1 MDDGSTDGTAALL
14 RAWAARDPRVRVLPA
29 VPDGAIG
36 AAGAGDGEG
45 VTAALRRAAAAARAP
60 LLARMDADDVAL
72 PSRLERQA
80 DFMAEHPE
88 LAACGARVEL
98 FPAARVGMGYR
109 RYQAWLNGLSGPEAL
124 RRDLFV
130 ECPIAHPTLVIRA
143 SALRALGGYR
153 DEGWP
158 EDYDLL
164 LRLHRA
170 GMRADVVP
178 QTLLRWRVRP
188 GRLSRVSA
196 AYAPEAF
203 RRCKAHFLVRGELP
217 EGRALLVW
225 GAGRVGK
232 PLAVELARQGR
243 APRAFVDVDPRKL
256 GQEIHGLPVLSPAEL
271 ARWPGAY
278 VLVAVGAPGARD
290 DIRAELDAA
299 GREELRDFRVAA

>member
-1 MDDGSTDGTAALL
+1 
-14 RAWAARDPRVRVLPA
+14 
-29 VPDGAIG
+29 
-36 AAGAGDGEG
+36 
-45 VTAALRRAAAAARAP
+45 
-60 LLARMDADDVAL
+60 
-72 PSRLERQA
+72 
-80 DFMAEHPE
+80 
-88 LAACGARVEL
+88 
-98 FPAARVGMGYR
+98 
-109 RYQAWLNGLSGPEAL
+109 
-124 RRDLFV
+124 
-130 ECPIAHPTLVIRA
+130 
-143 SALRALGGYR
+143 
-153 DEGWP
+153 
-158 EDYDLL
+158 
-164 LRLHRA
+164 
-170 GMRADVVP
+170 
-178 QTLLRWRVRP
+178 
-188 GRLSRVSA
+188 VSA